1 MKLPKLEEF
10 NKTEREV
17 RSWGYLVLSSK
28 PWTDKHNKAMEAIN
42 SPLLFVGKKHG

>member
-17 RSWGYLVLSSK
+17 RAWGYLILTNRIWS
-28 PWTDKHNKAMEAIN
+28 DLHNKAMEAIN
-42 SPLLFVGKKHG
+42 SPSLFVGKSS